1 MVYNVKHDRT
11 NADLRRA
18 LPEFTYHLTVMWTDG
33 EVSAIECGID
43 RDGAFD
49 FAAEA
54 HGDGCGVEI
63 IEVERNPE
71 TGGPIGVSDITATF
85 FTERGL
91 DPDRLVTCEDC
102 GHKGRCTCDDA
113 YDEWRA
119 EQ

>member
-1 MVYNVKHDRT
+1 MKRDRT
-11 NADLRRA
+11 YSDIRKAM
-18 LPEFTYHLTVMWTDG
+18 PEFTYHLTVMHPDG
-33 EVSAIECGID
+33 EILAFECGID
-43 RDGAFD
+43 REGAFD

-63 IEVERNPE
+63 LEVERNPQ
-71 TGGPIGVSDITATF
+71 TGGPVGASDITATF
-85 FTERGL
+85 FVERDI

-113 YDEWRA
+113 YEDWRA